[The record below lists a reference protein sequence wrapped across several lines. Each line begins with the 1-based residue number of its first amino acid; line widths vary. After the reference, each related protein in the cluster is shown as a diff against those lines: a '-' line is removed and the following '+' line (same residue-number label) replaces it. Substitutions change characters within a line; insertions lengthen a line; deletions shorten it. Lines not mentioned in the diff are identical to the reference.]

1 MATSST
7 TTPTPVVAAR
17 AEDLLQSM
25 GVDTHLNYYD
35 TSYNN
40 YQEVITEL
48 QYLGIDHVR
57 DTLPD
62 STDPGA
68 LARYQAAMSAGIK
81 FDFSNAASNVPSELN
96 LASDMAVLD
105 ALEKSNPGGIAAVEG
120 LNEIDG
126 VPTFAYG
133 GLVGIPAAIAFQTA
147 LYNDVKADPNLKGV
161 AVYNMSL
168 RQGGDPGALGNM
180 SAEADYSN
188 THVYFMWVPPS
199 WNIPNQV
206 AANAE
211 AVPGKA
217 AVITETGY
225 DTMTHTDPGGAAFV
239 NEDVQAKYTL
249 SLFLDAFQSGVAS
262 TYVYELMD
270 EVADPNDTNHEDHW
284 GLFNADGTP
293 KEAATA
299 LHNLTSILGDSA
311 SNAQTFTTGSLA
323 FSISNLPDAG
333 NDMLLEKSNGAFD
346 LVVWN
351 EPQLWNSSTNTE
363 VTVGSTPVTV
373 TFGTTYQTV
382 EVFDPLSGTAPI
394 ETLSN
399 VSSVTLGLTDH
410 ALIIEVEPSTGTPVV
425 TTPVVTTPV
434 VTTPVVTTP
443 VVTTPVVTTPVVTTP
458 VVTTPAPTTTT
469 GSDTLALNLSED
481 AWQGDALFTVTID
494 GTQIGGPTSV
504 TALAANGATDTFTYN
519 GNWGTGAHIIGID
532 FTNDAYGGTTDT
544 DRNLI
549 VNSITYDGTT
559 TSEQTTE
566 YSQGN
571 VNFAIPASTGSTT
584 TPPPVTT
591 TPVVTTPVVTTPV
604 ITTPVVTTPVVTTPV
619 VTTPVVTTPAPTLD
633 TLVLNLSADVWKG
646 DPKFILT
653 VDGKQVAPATAV
665 SALHVDGQQQTFTFQ
680 EQWGPGAH
688 TIGVDFTNDAYGGT
702 PVTDR
707 NLYVESMT
715 YDGVTVPGSHV
726 AMYSGGT
733 VNFHTVAT

>member
-1 MATSST
+1 MATPST
-7 TTPTPVVAAR
+7 TTPTPVAAAR

-25 GVDTHLNYYD
+25 GVNTHLNYYD
-35 TSYNN
+35 TTYNN

-62 STDPGA
+62 TTDPGA
-68 LARYQAAMSAGIK
+68 LSRYQAAMSAGIK
-81 FDFSNAASNVPSELN
+81 FDFTNAASNVPSELN
-96 LASDMAVLD
+96 LASDLAVLN
-105 ALEKSNPGGIAAVEG
+105 ALELSNPGGIAAVEG

-133 GLVGIPAAIAFQTA
+133 GLVGLPAAIAFQTA
-147 LYNDVKADPNLKGV
+147 LYDDVKADPSLKGV

-168 RQGGDPGALGNM
+168 RQGGNPGALGNM

-211 AVPGKA
+211 AVPGKP

-239 NEDVQAKYTL
+239 NEDVQAKFTV
-249 SLFLDAFQSGVAS
+249 SLYLDAFQSGVAS

-299 LHNLTSILGDSA
+299 LHNLTTILGDSA

-323 FSISNLPDAG
+323 YSISNLPDSG
-333 NDMLLEKSNGAFD
+333 NDMLLEKSTGAFD

-351 EPQLWNSSTNTE
+351 EPQLWNYTNNTE
-363 VTVGSTPVTV
+363 ITVGSTPVTV

-394 ETLSN
+394 EKLTN

-410 ALIIEVEPSTGTPVV
+410 ALIVEVEPTTAPPVVSTPVV

-443 VVTTPVVTTPVVTTP
+443 VVTTPVVADPP
-458 VVTTPAPTTTT
+458 PNTTT
-469 GSDTLALNLSED
+469 GSDTLTLNLSED
-481 AWQGDALFTVTID
+481 AWQGDAQFTVSID
-494 GTQIGGPTSV
+494 GQQVGGPTSV
-504 TALAANGATDTFTYN
+504 TALAANGASDSFTYT
-519 GNWGTGAHIIGID
+519 GNWGTGTHTIGID
-532 FTNDAYGGTTDT
+532 FTNDAYDGTPDT

-549 VNSITYDGTT
+549 VNSITYDGKT

-571 VNFAIPASTGSTT
+571 ENFAIPASSTAPATT
-584 TPPPVTT
+584 TPPVTS
-591 TPVVTTPVVTTPV
+591 
-604 ITTPVVTTPVVTTPV
+604 TPVVTTPVVTTPV
-619 VTTPVVTTPAPTLD
+619 VTTPVVTPPVATTPTPTLD

-688 TIGVDFTNDAYGGT
+688 TIGIDFTNDAYGGT
-702 PVTDR
+702 AVTDR
-707 NLYVESMT
+707 NLYVESIT
-715 YDGVTVPGSHV
+715 YDGATVPGSNV

-733 VNFHTVAT
+733 VNFHTIAT